1 MPTWQLECVG
11 CKKKLDHSAVDET
24 GLNGLF
30 PIKPEFPEGG
40 SELVCPYCGTKATYQ
55 RHELTYHEY
64 VSDSS
69 GLPL

>member
-30 PIKPEFPEGG
+30 PIKTEFPEGG